1 MRGRGLAGLLRAG
14 VHYSNTSEEL
24 ERYARTLESLLR

>member
-1 MRGRGLAGLLRAG
+1 MRRRGLAGLLRAG
-14 VHYSNTSEEL
+14 VNYSNTSEEV